1 MAETSLRALI
11 ALSPLLLLLPCADAF
26 HVGASRIFIIG
37 GSSRPPAGFAT
48 VPSRSRA
55 VAHSRDGTNILR
67 ANINTWSALNGK
79 RDNDNDGGSGGRV
92 PFFSRIAKKFSYTNG
107 GSNDDAPKDTTD
119 EGLHRGGAAVA
130 ANEEAAAAAAAA
142 AGAKS
147 PTDLAAEFKLQA
159 ERVRLEAQMMDAKL
173 TIEKIS
179 KLETKLDG
187 NGLKAEEER
196 DIRNQIAA
204 FKTKL
209 DGPNAEN
216 TASSE
221 ASVSASTAVP
231 TSSPSLEPTQV
242 ATASDEDISSLISVN
257 EPEKNKSAATIEME
271 KKIPPISEKELK
283 ERSEAFLKTPKVLQQ
298 MTAAAAG
305 FKDTTNV
312 TGIIK
317 QMHKDE
323 QMEILKKEARD
334 GKKAEPLDEKAFEQA
349 LDGYMNLP
357 LPIQDMI
364 ARSAGLENGRNAS
377 DVISKLE
384 KEGRL
389 IPNEDGMQ
397 AGFEVST
404 DIVDSSEIDII
415 FNDLEKQ
422 EKDKYIENMLPSET
436 RKVDAIPTEEDIDVF
451 FTQVLSNK
459 SFNPTDKPANI
470 PGGFL
475 IRGENR
481 LKDGYELVETLDKKL
496 AATNISDK
504 VQFYYIKDPNPSTEE
519 EFQNYMNDLP
529 VIVVTGRDIEP
540 ETKFLTKATISL
552 IGIIFVASFSVGALS
567 FNEVL
572 VDRLDAEV
580 QAGIG
585 DLSWIQALSAPT
597 FFAICITQLV
607 HEASHQ
613 AVAFKDK
620 FKAGLPTIV
629 PSLQTGLS
637 GAVTPL
643 MSSPP
648 NLKSLFDFAVAGPLS
663 GLIISLFFM
672 YSGLELTAFM
682 SPEAQSQLPSLPL
695 QLLRSSALAG
705 GMVEW
710 LLGEGI
716 LAQTPTADG
725 TALLHPFAIAGFVGL
740 ISNALALL
748 PIGNT
753 DGGRISQSLFGRK
766 WARVV
771 SGLSLLILVLSG
783 VFGLDESNILLSYVL
798 IVTIWQRNPEI
809 PCKNEVDDVDFGR
822 VSVAIA
828 AAMLAAL
835 TLIPLP

>member
-1 MAETSLRALI
+1 MSAISLRALI
-11 ALSPLLLLLPCADAF
+11 ALSLLLLHVGLPCADAF
-26 HVGASRIFIIG
+26 HVTGASRNFIAG
-37 GSSRPPAGFAT
+37 GSSRPPAGFAA

-55 VAHSRDGTNILR
+55 AAHSRDGTNRLSTHR
-67 ANINTWSALNGK
+67 NTWSALNGK

-92 PFFSRIAKKFSYTNG
+92 PFFSRIAKKFSYTNDS
-107 GSNDDAPKDTTD
+107 SNDDAPKDTAD
-119 EGLHRGGAAVA
+119 EGLRRGGAAVA
-130 ANEEAAAAAAAA
+130 VKEEAEAA

-159 ERVRLEAQMMDAKL
+159 ERARLEAQMMDAKL

-187 NGLKAEEER
+187 NGLNAGEEK

-204 FKTKL
+204 LKTKL
-209 DGPNAEN
+209 DGPNTEN
-216 TASSE
+216 TASS
-221 ASVSASTAVP
+221 ATPVSSSTAIPAPASTS
-231 TSSPSLEPTQV
+231 TLSSSSSESTPVS
-242 ATASDEDISSLISVN
+242 TASDEDISSLISVN
-257 EPEKNKSAATIEME
+257 DPEKNKSAATIEME
-271 KKIPPISEKELK
+271 KKVPPISEKELK

-323 QMEILKKEARD
+323 QMEILKKKARE

-404 DIVDSSEIDII
+404 DIVDSSEIDVI

-436 RKVDAIPTEEDIDVF
+436 RKVDVIPTDEDIDVF

-459 SFNPTDKPANI
+459 NFNPTDKPVNI

-552 IGIIFVASFSVGALS
+552 IGIIFIASFSIGALS

-580 QAGIG
+580 QAGTG

-716 LAQTPTADG
+716 LAQAPNAG
-725 TALLHPFAIAGFVGL
+725 ATALLHPFAIAGFVGL

-748 PIGNT
+748 PIGSKCCIT
-753 DGGRISQSLFGRK
+753 YCMLIHDL
-766 WARVV
+766 
-771 SGLSLLILVLSG
+771 LSL
-783 VFGLDESNILLSYVL
+783 
-798 IVTIWQRNPEI
+798 
-809 PCKNEVDDVDFGR
+809 
-822 VSVAIA
+822 
-828 AAMLAAL
+828 
-835 TLIPLP
+835 